1 MQTNLAAVNSQAETK
16 KKETR
21 LPYQNT
27 CAHICV
33 IRDQESWRF

>member
-1 MQTNLAAVNSQAETK
+1 MQTNLAAVNSQAET